1 MNIFDIV
8 LFIAKYI
15 PFWAVPAG
23 LIGLHFAY
31 TFWLKDYRDIA
42 YFWVGITLFCL
53 TAVAIYFVFGGPNG
67 IVKVLTQAFS

>member
-1 MNIFDIV
+1 MNFFDII

-15 PFWAVPAG
+15 PFWAVPFG
-23 LIGLHFAY
+23 LISLHFAY

-53 TAVAIYFVFGGPNG
+53 TAVAIYFVMGGPNG
-67 IVKVLTQAFS
+67 IVKNLTQVFS